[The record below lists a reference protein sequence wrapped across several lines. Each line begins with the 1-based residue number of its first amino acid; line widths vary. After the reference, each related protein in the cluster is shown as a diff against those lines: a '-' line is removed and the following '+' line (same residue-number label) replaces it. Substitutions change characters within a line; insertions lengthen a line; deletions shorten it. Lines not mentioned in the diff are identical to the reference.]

1 VSHCPSCGQFVGPY
15 DTCPHCGAH
24 LDGRT
29 ALRAI
34 KIVAVGMIAVGFLIL
49 WLLASRAEPPLV
61 PVGQIGATMNLAYVR
76 LEGQV
81 SRGPNYDS
89 ASHTLAFWLTDDT
102 GEIYIAAYR
111 REAQDLIATGRVPAL
126 GDQVSVAGTLRL
138 QKDFVSLTLNAAGQL
153 QVTKPEP
160 SERSV
165 AEIDPYSELDR
176 VRLRG
181 QVRGIREPYQGLTL
195 IGLRDA
201 TGAIEIAV
209 PEETLALTGAL
220 PPLAS
225 GQWIKVTGTVTFYQ
239 KTPQLTLTRVTDIN
253 PSTESGGTVA
263 LQPVSG
269 IGPEAIGTWVGVQ
282 GFVTSIDPFSAG
294 VKLTLDDASG
304 EITVLLWQDLYDK
317 LSPVTALK
325 EGTAATVYGQVA
337 EYRGQIELLPELPV
351 DVQLAAALPP
361 PEQFT
366 TSPTVSPTVTLTP
379 TPTTP
384 LPLCTPPPCKK
395 DEVYHCPD
403 DCPGGC
409 GTVCAT
415 PTPDTTPTPTFQV
428 VCTPP
433 PCKKDEVYH
442 CPDDCPGGCG
452 TVCATPTPTTTPPP
466 TFQVV
471 CTPPPCKKDEVY
483 HCPDDCPGGC
493 GTVCATPTLAVTPS
507 PTPTATVSPTPI
519 PLIPTT
525 PMGEV
530 NANRA
535 GEMLTVQG
543 QVTGTANFSAG
554 FKFKLGDD
562 TGQIVLLLWNDTY
575 DAIAGIE
582 GINIGATVKV
592 TGEIGVYEGELQI
605 TPAGPGDVTLFVP
618 SSGQDAPHRE
628 IGGLS
633 AADVGMA
640 VEIEGDVSRVEDFSH
655 GQRVYVTDGTGEVQ
669 LLLWQNV
676 ADRLPDGEKLVAGAR
691 VRANGQVEEY
701 KGALQVVPCLPFD
714 VVLLT
719 E

>member
-1 VSHCPSCGQFVGPY
+1 MSHCPSCGQFVGPY
-15 DTCPHCGAH
+15 DTCPHCGAR

-61 PVGQIGATMNLAYVR
+61 TIGQIGATMNLAYVH

-81 SRGPNYDS
+81 SQGPNYDP
-89 ASHTLAFWLTDDT
+89 ASHTLAFWLTDKT

-111 REAQDLIATGRVPAL
+111 RQAQDLVAAGRVPAL

-138 QKDFVSLTLNAAGQL
+138 QKDFVSLTLDAADQL

-160 SERSV
+160 FERSV

-181 QVRGIREPYQGLTL
+181 QVRSIREPYQGLTL
-195 IGLRDA
+195 IGLRDT

-220 PPLAS
+220 PPLTS
-225 GQWIKVTGTVTFYQ
+225 SQWIEVTGTVTFYQ
-239 KTPQLTLTRVTDIN
+239 KTPQLTLTRATDIN
-253 PSTESGGTVA
+253 PSTESGATVA

-304 EITVLLWQDLYDK
+304 EITILFWQDLYDK

-325 EGTAATVYGQVA
+325 EGAAATVYGQIA

-351 DVQLAAALPP
+351 DVQLAAVP
-361 PEQFT
+361 
-366 TSPTVSPTVTLTP
+366 PTVTP
-379 TPTTP
+379 TPAPTI
-384 LPLCTPPPCKK
+384 LLFCTPPPCKK

-415 PTPDTTPTPTFQV
+415 PTPTTTPTPTFQV

-452 TVCATPTPTTTPPP
+452 TVCATPT
-466 TFQVV
+466 
-471 CTPPPCKKDEVY
+471 
-483 HCPDDCPGGC
+483 
-493 GTVCATPTLAVTPS
+493 LAATPS
-507 PTPTATVSPTPI
+507 PTPTATVSPTPLS
-519 PLIPTT
+519 LIPTT
-525 PMGEV
+525 PIGEV

-535 GEMLTVQG
+535 GETLTVQG
-543 QVTGTANFSAG
+543 QVTGTVNFSAG
-554 FKFKLGDD
+554 FKFKLDD
-562 TGQIVLLLWNDTY
+562 GSGQIVLLLWNDTY

-582 GINIGATVKV
+582 EINIGATVKV
-592 TGEIGVYEGELQI
+592 TGKIGVYEGELQI
-605 TPAGPGDVTLFVP
+605 TPAGPGDVMLLVP
-618 SSGQDAPHRE
+618 SNGQDAPHRE

-633 AADVGMA
+633 TADVGMA
-640 VEIEGDVSRVEDFSH
+640 VEIEGDVSRVENFSH

-676 ADRLPDGEKLVAGAR
+676 ADRLPDGEKLVTGAR
-691 VRANGQVEEY
+691 VRATGQVGEY
-701 KGALQVVPCLPFD
+701 KGTLQVVPCLPFD
-714 VVLLT
+714 VVLLK

>member
-1 VSHCPSCGQFVGPY
+1 MSHCPSCGQFVGPY

-415 PTPDTTPTPTFQV
+415 PT
-428 VCTPP
+428 
-433 PCKKDEVYH
+433 
-442 CPDDCPGGCG
+442 
-452 TVCATPTPTTTPPP
+452 
-466 TFQVV
+466 
-471 CTPPPCKKDEVY
+471 
-483 HCPDDCPGGC
+483 
-493 GTVCATPTLAVTPS
+493 LAVTPS